1 MTDNNKGFLA
11 NAHWLHAM
19 GLGAGYYY
27 AIDKN
32 INVAGGITAGALLY
46 MTMYGHGLP
55 MSNEKKPPVDH
66 HQAIDDINRHHTLES
81 AFNNYFKGISKAFHF

>member
-1 MTDNNKGFLA
+1 MTDNNDNDFLA

-19 GLGAGYYY
+19 GLGAVYYY
-27 AIDKN
+27 GIDKN

-55 MSNEKKPPVDH
+55 NQNEKPPVDY
-66 HQAIDDINRHHTLES
+66 HQHKDDVNRHHTLEDS
-81 AFNNYFKGISKAFHF
+81 FNNFFKPITKAFHF